1 MGWFCIGT
9 ALVLTLLRTLLPLYT
24 PTQDEFNALLRA
36 KLPYPTTVKTIA
48 LSWEGVHPVVALSDV
63 TIKQAADAQAAIHAD
78 KLKLVLSVK
87 HLLVGRVQLAD
98 LVVDG
103 AKLSIDYREND
114 RITLIEIPDLYIDLK
129 DPERHIPIDRLQIVN
144 SQLDIQC
151 AQNRV
156 TLTEVAVNADLK
168 SQLKVHV
175 HANVQGQTGA
185 TVDANVETSLLNP
198 FAIKGYVH
206 WVGDELEK
214 MLALQQLD
222 LPFAHIKGHFDVK
235 TWIHWQRNHLQV
247 TANMALSDVEVM
259 THQKQKIAFSNL
271 GGHFYVHHQNNDWRI
286 SFEQGFAEQTK
297 DIALQLFTVPCEGG
311 SCWQFKARHL
321 PLKPFHDIAQLFDA
335 RLAVYEAIGE
345 VDYVNLTLN
354 QAKQPTLIEM
364 VFRDVG
370 IFKPTHGGIAG
381 MTGALVFDEHQGA
394 LQLKSPRFNIHYP
407 EWYSQVVPFTQMN
420 ADLYFT
426 RHPEGFELVAD
437 HVEAQL
443 HNTPIEG
450 SAVLHFASMDKL
462 PEVEMQWHIGHIDTT
477 QVLALLP
484 KVMDLDLLEWLNE
497 ALTAGELTET
507 NFVLRGDLAEFP
519 FDKQEGI
526 FEVSAQLEHGELDY
540 TPGWPALYDLKA
552 NLLFRNRSL
561 FITAEHALI
570 EGGELLNAD
579 AVIPDL
585 LSPLPALRI
594 DTKIASSLENGLS
607 IVQKSPL
614 KDTLGKELSVLQ
626 LEGAMGLSLG
636 LDVPL
641 SSASPDGVKVR
652 GVIALNEALVKVPE
666 WAIEIPHVAGEVSF
680 TESTLKANKLS
691 GFLLESPAEFQ
702 IATIPSDYGSE
713 LSISASGK
721 IVAESLLN
729 WIKAPEL
736 KQLSGDTD
744 YQAQL
749 LVTSAEDTK
758 QVNLT
763 LTSDL
768 KGLTLDAPQPLAKQ
782 AAELKPSE
790 CKINFD
796 PNNLTRIS
804 FKYGDSLNVAY
815 SILRQGQVW
824 RPMGG
829 HIHLGENRLA
839 KYREDGILLL
849 DGEIGEL
856 DVEKW
861 QQFAKQTGLGLPA
874 DKPTLEPLIELAI
887 GNFKLM
893 GEEFTKVGLEAEWEN
908 NFKRLNVAF
917 DGPSLKGH
925 MTLPQDETQDIAIDL
940 QKLTLMNNSQVSSFW
955 ENQEHTEK
963 KQPIDIKI
971 KELNIDNKSFN
982 EVQARLVPTAKGYD
996 FNPVKAKLKDTSIE
1010 LSGEWNYLNDKK
1022 VTARGTLKTPNIGEA
1037 LQALGKEG
1045 TLKGANGTVDFTLE
1059 WEGTPAKIDY
1069 PTLGGQASLSLH
1081 QGYVQGVN
1089 PGIGRILSLL
1099 NLDNVK
1105 RRLKLDFGDV
1115 TKSGFA
1121 FDELTGKFQFGKGK
1135 VSTNKLI
1142 LNGPSAKIEAFGQ
1155 ADLVSQGLSGEM
1167 VVMPD
1172 VTGSLPVAAA
1182 IASANPAI
1190 GAAVWVADKMF
1201 GNKIQEINRFRY
1213 QLLGSWQSPQVKEI
1227 PMVAIQGRG

>member
-1 MGWFCIGT
+1 MF
-9 ALVLTLLRTLLPLYT
+9 TLLRTLLPLYS
-24 PTQDEFNALLRA
+24 PTQEEFNTLLQA
-36 KLPYPTTVKTIA
+36 KLPYPVTTKTVA
-48 LSWEGVHPVVALSDV
+48 LTWEGFHPVMALSDV
-63 TIKQAADAQAAIHAD
+63 TIRQSPDASEFIHAD
-78 KLKLVLSVK
+78 KLKLVLSIK
-87 HLLVGRVQLAD
+87 HLFVGRVQLSD
-98 LVVDG
+98 LIVDG

-114 RITLIEIPDLYIDLK
+114 RVSLVEIPDLYVDLN
-129 DPERHIPIDRLQIVN
+129 DPGSNIPIDRLHITHSQI
-144 SQLDIQC
+144 QLQH
-151 AQNRV
+151 AQQSV
-156 TLTEVAVNADLK
+156 TLTDVAIDADLK
-168 SQLKVHV
+168 TQLKVHI
-175 HANVQGQTGA
+175 HAKVQGNTGA
-185 TVDANVETSLLNP
+185 TLDANLETSLLKP
-198 FAIKGYVH
+198 SAIKAYVH
-206 WVGDELEK
+206 WVGDELQT
-214 MLALQQLD
+214 MMTLQPVN
-222 LPFAHIKGHFDVK
+222 LPFAGIKGHFDVQ
-235 TWIHWQRNHLQV
+235 TWIHWQPNHLQV
-247 TANMALSDVEVM
+247 TANMSLSDVEVM
-259 THQKQKIAFSNL
+259 THQKQKVVIPQLSGLFDIK
-271 GGHFYVHHQNNDWRI
+271 HQNGDWRI
-286 SFEQGFAEQTK
+286 SLEQGSAENTKEIAFALYNE
-297 DIALQLFTVPCEGG
+297 PCQDGQ
-311 SCWQFKARHL
+311 CWQFKGRHL

-335 RLAVYEAIGE
+335 RLALYEAVGE
-345 VDYVNLTLN
+345 VDYVNLTLD
-354 QAKQPTLIEM
+354 QAKKPTLIEM
-364 VFRDVG
+364 VFSDVG

-381 MTGALVFDEHQGA
+381 MTGALVFGEQQGA

-407 EWYSQVVPFTQMN
+407 DWYSQVLPFTDVY
-420 ADLYFT
+420 ADFYYT
-426 RHPEGFELVAD
+426 RQDQGFDLMAD

-443 HNTPIEG
+443 GQTPIEG
-450 SAVLHFASMDKL
+450 SAALHFGAIDQL
-462 PEVEMQWHIGHIDTT
+462 PEVEMQWHVGNITTT

-507 NFVLRGDLAEFP
+507 HFVFRGNLADFP

-526 FEVSAQLEHGELDY
+526 FEISTQIDKASLDY
-540 TPGWPALYDLKA
+540 TPGWPELNDLKA
-552 NLLFRNRSL
+552 HLLFRNRSL
-561 FITAEHALI
+561 LITAEHALI
-570 EGGELLNAD
+570 EGGELHKAD

-585 LSPLPALRI
+585 LSPLPALKI
-594 DTKIASSLENGLS
+594 DTKIKSTLENGLA
-607 IVQKSPL
+607 IIQKSPL
-614 KDTLGKELSVLQ
+614 KDTLGKELSALK

-641 SSASPDGVKVR
+641 SSGSPDGVKVN

-680 TESTLKANKLS
+680 TENALTSNKLS

-702 IATIPSDYGSE
+702 IATIPSDYGAE
-713 LSISASGK
+713 LNINASGK
-721 IVAESLLN
+721 IVADRLLN
-729 WIKAPEL
+729 WLKVPEF

-749 LVTSAEDTK
+749 MITTTENAK

-763 LTSDL
+763 VTSDL
-768 KGLTLDAPQPLAKQ
+768 KGLSLEAPHPLAKQ
-782 AAELKPSE
+782 ATDVRPSE

-796 PNNLTRIS
+796 PNALTRIS

-815 SILRQGQVW
+815 SILHEKSAW
-824 RPMGG
+824 RLMGG
-829 HIHLGENRLA
+829 HIHLGESRLA

-849 DGEIGEL
+849 DGEISEL

-861 QQFAKQTGLGLPA
+861 SLFAKQTGLGLPA

-893 GEEFTKVGLEAEWEN
+893 GEEFSKVGLEAEWEN
-908 NFKRLNVAF
+908 NFKRFNVAF

-925 MTLPQDETQDIAIDL
+925 MILPQDEAQDITIDL
-940 QKLTLMNNSQVSSFW
+940 QKLVLMNNSQVSSFW
-955 ENQEHTEK
+955 ENQEQTQK

-971 KELNIDNKSFN
+971 KELNIDNKSLN
-982 EVQARLVPTAKGYD
+982 DVQARLVPTAKGYD
-996 FNPVKAKLKDTSIE
+996 FNPVKVKLKDTNIE
-1010 LSGEWNYLNDKK
+1010 LSGEWNYLTDKK
-1022 VTARGTLKTPNIGEA
+1022 VSARGTVKTPNIGEA

-1045 TLKGANGTVDFTLE
+1045 TLKGANGTVDFALE

-1069 PTLGGQASLSLH
+1069 PTLGGQASLSLR

-1155 ADLVSQGLSGEM
+1155 ADLLSQGLSGEM

-1227 PMVAIQGRG
+1227 PMVSIPSRG